1 MKEETPY
8 SEGSE
13 PVKEETPH
21 TDGSERQASRVG
33 GRRDLATGRYIPMMG
48 GSRSKLSAAG
58 GEYPR
63 YEGSIGIDKGLAA
76 KISTMEALYHHMG
89 GFPSYMPEGPLSATI
104 SELVEE
110 AQTKP
115 RQDGKL

>member
-1 MKEETPY
+1 MKEEIPY
-8 SEGSE
+8 TDGSE

-21 TDGSERQASRVG
+21 TEGSGPQEGRVG
-33 GRRDLATGRYIPMMG
+33 GRRDLETGRYIPMMG
-48 GSRSKLSAAG
+48 GSRSKLSAAD

-63 YEGSIGIDKGLAA
+63 YAGSMGIDKGLAA

-89 GFPSYMPEGPLSATI
+89 GFPSYMPAGSLSASI

-110 AQTKP
+110 AESKTRRDRKF
-115 RQDGKL
+115 